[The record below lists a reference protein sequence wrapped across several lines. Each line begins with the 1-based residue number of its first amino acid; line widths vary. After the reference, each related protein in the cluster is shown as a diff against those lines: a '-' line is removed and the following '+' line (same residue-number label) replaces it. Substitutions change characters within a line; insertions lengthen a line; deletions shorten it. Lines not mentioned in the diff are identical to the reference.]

1 LNDYAGAMNLQD
13 QKKAARGNAAAVR
26 KVAHEALA
34 DSAGLHLA
42 SHEFPVKPE
51 AGRSTV
57 SAFHPFRS
65 EIDTKPLIGK
75 LVADGWTTCLPII
88 LGAGVPLIF
97 RRWFP
102 GEPTVS
108 GDMNIMRPLDDAPQ
122 VEPDVVIVPLLA
134 FDREGYRLGYG
145 GGFYDRTLAVL
156 RAKKKIT
163 AIGVGYS
170 AQQVPHVP
178 HDELDQPVDFVMT
191 ESGII
196 KCG

>member
-1 LNDYAGAMNLQD
+1 MNLQD
-13 QKKAARGNAAAVR
+13 QKKAARADAAAIR
-26 KVAHEALA
+26 KLAREALG
-34 DSAGLHLA
+34 SHAGLALA

-51 AGRSTV
+51 AGKSVV
-57 SAFHPFRS
+57 SAFHPFRT
-65 EIDTKPLIGK
+65 EIDTRPLLGQ
-75 LVADGWTTCLPII
+75 LVADGWTTALPII
-88 LGAGVPLIF
+88 MGAGLPLVF

-102 GEPTVS
+102 GEPTIS
-108 GDMNIMRPLDDAPQ
+108 ADMNIMRPLDDAPE
-122 VEPDVVIVPLLA
+122 VEPDVLIVPLLA
-134 FDREGYRLGYG
+134 FDTQGFRVGYG
-145 GGFYDRTLAVL
+145 SGFYDRTLAVL

-191 ESGII
+191 EIGVL